1 MLMQLSIGYASL
13 FKGSP
18 PNYGLTAD
26 LSKAEDRLAAS
37 RRVKHRSMHTLVVH
51 LSKIQTPTGY
61 IIHLTRMY
69 LMLVMRP
76 EGLHYAH
83 RWIFHEDSREESS
96 FFRRHHDAL
105 QLALNINSSQKTDT
119 RTNFTQKTQ
128 CVYLV

>member
-13 FKGSP
+13 FKDAPS
-18 PNYGLTAD
+18 NYGLTAD

-61 IIHLTRMY
+61 IIHFTRMY
-69 LMLVMRP
+69 LMFVMRP

-83 RWIFHEDSREESS
+83 RWILHEDSREESS
-96 FFRRHHDAL
+96 FFRRDHGAL